1 MAPFEEL
8 QAIAD
13 GLESAEAI
21 YLCAPDNCF
30 GLSKLESNLPI
41 RGVPR
46 AGKGPHS
53 ALTT

>member
-1 MAPFEEL
+1 MDVVKTV
-8 QAIAD
+8 QVT
-13 GLESAEAI
+13 
-21 YLCAPDNCF
+21 
-30 GLSKLESNLPI
+30 LPI